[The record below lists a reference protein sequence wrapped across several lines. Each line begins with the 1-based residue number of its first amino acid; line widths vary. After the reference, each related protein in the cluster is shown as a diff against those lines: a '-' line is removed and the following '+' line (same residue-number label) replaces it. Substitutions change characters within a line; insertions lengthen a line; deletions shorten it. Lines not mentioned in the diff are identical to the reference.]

1 MAREF
6 SEALIHPNESR
17 PFMARSRIAPMA
29 NVSIVCLVLNGAVL
43 KDRLREIIE
52 AEKRYK
58 IIETY
63 QIVDS
68 AFVLAMLDKTSS
80 RFHIYESIRISEIR
94 SITQG
99 GVDFWYWISGT
110 ENVADLAT
118 RGCTTVE
125 ADSIWFTVPLFMR
138 EHPDKRPL
146 KQTYD
151 KIAASPRSKDIK
163 VKKDVFFINTN
174 LSTKDQLSSDN
185 FSEQEDIDEPEE
197 GC

>member
-1 MAREF
+1 M
-6 SEALIHPNESR
+6 
-17 PFMARSRIAPMA
+17 
-29 NVSIVCLVLNGAVL
+29 
-43 KDRLREIIE
+43 
-52 AEKRYK
+52 
-58 IIETY
+58 
-63 QIVDS
+63 DS

-151 KIAASPRSKDIK
+151 KNCSFARIQRYKSRRTSS
-163 VKKDVFFINTN
+163 
-174 LSTKDQLSSDN
+174 LSTQTSPLRTSYLQITLANKK
-185 FSEQEDIDEPEE
+185 I
-197 GC
+197 

>member
-1 MAREF
+1 
-6 SEALIHPNESR
+6 
-17 PFMARSRIAPMA
+17 
-29 NVSIVCLVLNGAVL
+29 
-43 KDRLREIIE
+43 
-52 AEKRYK
+52 
-58 IIETY
+58 
-63 QIVDS
+63 
-68 AFVLAMLDKTSS
+68 
-80 RFHIYESIRISEIR
+80 
-94 SITQG
+94 
-99 GVDFWYWISGT
+99 
-110 ENVADLAT
+110 
-118 RGCTTVE
+118 
-125 ADSIWFTVPLFMR
+125 MR